1 MTLLIFFV
9 LLALCVS
16 FACSIMEAVLLS
28 VTPAYV
34 AAAQQTPHG
43 KRLQRLKRDV
53 NRPLAAIL
61 SLNTMANTV
70 GAAGAGA
77 QAATVF
83 GDAYIGVFSGVL
95 TLLIL
100 VLSEVIPKSVGAR
113 YWRELAPFVSR
124 VLGPMIWILWP
135 LVKMSEL
142 LTRRLSRG
150 APGIGFQKDELAAMA
165 EIGRQEGVITDGEI
179 RILKNLLR
187 FRTLRVSDI
196 MTPRTVVFAFPD
208 SLTVEE
214 ALDQGHLRYS
224 RIPIYGNSLDDVTG
238 YVLKDEILLHVSED
252 RLAVRLREIQRKF
265 TAVPESMSVPLLFE
279 ALLESREHIALV
291 VDEYGGTDG
300 VVTIEDVIETL
311 LGLEIVDEADVAQDM
326 QELARQQWRKRA
338 RALGIQVDEL
348 DKGK

>member
-1 MTLLIFFV
+1 MTLLLFYV
-9 LLALCVS
+9 LLALGVS
-16 FACSIMEAVLLS
+16 FSCSIMEAVLLS

-34 AAAQQTPHG
+34 AAAQQTIHG
-43 KRLQRLKRDV
+43 VRLQRLKSDID
-53 NRPLAAIL
+53 RPLAAIL
-61 SLNTMANTV
+61 SLNTIAHTV

-77 QAATVF
+77 QAAAVF

-124 VLGPMIWILWP
+124 VLGPLIWILWP

-142 LTRRLSRG
+142 MTRRLSRG

-165 EIGRQEGVITDGEI
+165 EIGRQEGVISDGEI

-187 FRTLRVSDI
+187 FRSLRVSDI

-214 ALDQGHLRYS
+214 ALDRGNLRYS
-224 RIPIYGNSLDDVTG
+224 RIPVYGNSLDDVTG
-238 YVLKDEILLHVSED
+238 YVLKDEVLQHVSED
-252 RLAVRLREIQRKF
+252 KLTVRLREIQRKF

-279 ALLESREHIALV
+279 ALLASREHIALV

-311 LGLEIVDEADVAQDM
+311 LGLEIVDEADIAQDM

-338 RALGIQVDEL
+338 RALGIAVDEL
-348 DKGK
+348 EKGT